1 MSAAR
6 ELPPG
11 PPPLPL
17 LGNLLDLGRHGV
29 LRAVTRLWREYGD
42 MFRLKFGRQEA
53 VVLIHP
59 EHGRHVF
66 IKNRAN
72 YVKGRGVES
81 LKHFTGKGLFTAD
94 GELWQVQRRMMQ
106 PHFTVAAVRAY
117 APAMQASIAEATGR
131 LAARAGG
138 GPVDMQ
144 LELMRFTMD
153 VICRTMFSMG
163 AGDGAATL
171 SDAITEA
178 MHWVGARGTKLIR
191 LPPRVPTPANLRFLR
206 ALVEIDRFL
215 LGLITERQRAGEV
228 GARGDLL
235 DVLLLASDEVTGRGM
250 STQQVRDEMVTTFL
264 AGHETTAIALGWS
277 LFLLTQHRE
286 AQAVLH
292 AEVDAAL
299 GGRAPAAA
307 DLAALPATRRVIE
320 EALRLFPPVWV
331 NPRQAIEEDEID
343 GRRIPAGAMMLMMT
357 YVTHRHPEFWPEPER
372 FDPQRFTPEQV
383 QSRHP
388 LAFQPF
394 GGGSRVCIGMNFA
407 LQEMVLFLAAVM
419 QRFSV
424 KLAPGYLFGFDAFAG
439 TLRPR
444 DPLLLEFE
452 ER

>member
-1 MSAAR
+1 V
-6 ELPPG
+6 
-11 PPPLPL
+11 
-17 LGNLLDLGRHGV
+17 LGNLLDIGRNGV
-29 LRAVTRLWREYGD
+29 LRATTRLWREYGD
-42 MFRLKFGRQEA
+42 IFRLKFGRQEA

-59 EHGRHVF
+59 EQTRHVF
-66 IKNRAN
+66 LKNRAN
-72 YVKGRGVES
+72 YRKGRGVEA
-81 LKHFTGKGLFTAD
+81 LTHFTGNGLFTAD

-106 PHFTVAAVRAY
+106 PHFTITAVRAY
-117 APAMQASIAEATGR
+117 APAMQTSIAEATER

-163 AGDGAATL
+163 AGEGAATL
-171 SDAITEA
+171 SAAIGEA
-178 MHWVGARGTKLIR
+178 MHWVGVRGTQLLR
-191 LPPRVPTPANLRFLR
+191 LSPRVPTPANLRFLR

-215 LGLITERQRAGEV
+215 LGLIAERQRAQEV

-235 DVLLLASDEVTGRGM
+235 DVLLQASDEETGRGM

-264 AGHETTAIALGWS
+264 AGHETTAVSLGWA
-277 LFLLTQHRE
+277 LYLLTQHRE
-286 AQAVLH
+286 AQEMVR
-292 AEVDAAL
+292 AEVDAVL
-299 GGRAPAAA
+299 GGRTPAIG

-320 EALRLFPPVWV
+320 EALRLFPPVWI
-331 NPRQAIEEDEID
+331 NPRQAIADDEID
-343 GRRIPAGAMMLMMT
+343 GKRIPAGAMVLMLA

-372 FDPQRFTPEQV
+372 FDPGRFTPEQV
-383 QSRHP
+383 QRRHP

-407 LQEMVLFLAAVM
+407 LQEMVLFLAAVV

-424 KLAPGYLFGFDAFAG
+424 RLAPGYMFGLDEFSG
-439 TLRPR
+439 TLRSR

-452 ER
+452 GR